1 MAKTA
6 ERTDPKLWEE
16 VKAEVKQGSK
26 GGDAGEWSASKARLA
41 VHEYKKRGGRYSGKT
56 GGATDER
63 YPSQEVRA
71 AARAG
76 EEYHAEAEA
85 KTEATGQSEQVAR
98 RREAIAI
105 AAARHHGSRAPAAAP
120 NKADLLRQAKM
131 LEIEGRSRMTK
142 EDLAKAIRYA
152 KH

>member
-26 GGDAGEWSASKARLA
+26 GGEAGEWSASKARLA
-41 VHEYKKRGGRYSGKT
+41 VQEYKKRGGRYRGKT
-56 GGATDER
+56 GGDADAR
-63 YPSQEVRA
+63 YQPQDVRT
-71 AARAG
+71 AARPG
-76 EEYHAEAEA
+76 EEYRAEAEA
-85 KTEATGQSEQVAR
+85 KSEAGGQSEQVAR
-98 RREAIAI
+98 RRDAIAI
-105 AAARHHGSRAPAAAP
+105 AAARHHGGRTPAAAP

>member
-1 MAKTA
+1 MGKTA
-6 ERTDPKLWEE
+6 ERTDPELWEE

-26 GGDAGEWSASKARLA
+26 GGEAGEWSASKAQLA
-41 VHEYKKRGGRYSGKT
+41 VQEYKKRGGRYRGKA
-56 GGATDER
+56 GGDADER
-63 YPSQEVRA
+63 YQAQDVRA
-71 AARAG
+71 AARPG

-85 KTEATGQSEQVAR
+85 KSEAAGQSEQAAR

-105 AAARHHGSRAPAAAP
+105 TATRHRGSRAPAAVP

-142 EDLAKAIRYA
+142 EDLAQAIRYA

>member
-26 GGDAGEWSASKARLA
+26 GGEAGEWSASKARLA
-41 VHEYKKRGGRYSGKT
+41 VQEYKKRGGGYHGRKNRQ
-56 GGATDER
+56 ADER
-63 YPSQEVRA
+63 DQPREARA
-71 AARAG
+71 A
-76 EEYHAEAEA
+76 HAAEA
-85 KTEATGQSEQVAR
+85 KPEARSEAGANSEPPAR
-98 RREAIAI
+98 ARERRAIIAGPQPMGGEASAPSK
-105 AAARHHGSRAPAAAP
+105 AA
-120 NKADLLRQAKM
+120 LMRQAKM

-152 KH
+152 RH

>member
-1 MAKTA
+1 MGKTA
-6 ERTDPKLWEE
+6 ERTDPELWEE

-26 GGDAGEWSASKARLA
+26 GGEAGEWSASKAQLA
-41 VHEYKKRGGRYSGKT
+41 VQEYKKRGGGYRGKT
-56 GGATDER
+56 GSGADQR
-63 YPSQEVRA
+63 YQAQEVH

-76 EEYHAEAEA
+76 EEYRAEAEA
-85 KTEATGQSEQVAR
+85 KSEAGGQTEQIAR

-105 AAARHHGSRAPAAAP
+105 TAARHHGNRPPAAMP